1 MQCPLQAETC
11 IYKNSITHNPN
22 HVARVKHRN
31 LPFVYLYLCYL
42 LPYLHTYLI
51 TYLPI
56 NLHTYLCTYIHTHLL
71 TYLCTSLPTSLLYYL
86 FTSLPTYL
94 PTDLLTYICTSLP
107 TSLLCYLFTS
117 LPTHLHIYLI
127 KILKFETD
135 LYVFMSCSVMVHIPL
150 GKSFSIPKVM
160 RVPPMDSQRQNP
172 S

>member
-1 MQCPLQAETC
+1 MVDHFIRLPFPGFDKVYTTEYKISPYLQITRVWKRLSVFCMQCPLQAETC

-51 TYLPI
+51 TYLPT

-94 PTDLLTYICTSLP
+94 PTYRLTYLHMYFLTYFLALLLVYFLTYPP
-107 TSLLCYLFTS
+107 TYLL
-117 LPTHLHIYLI
+117 
-127 KILKFETD
+127 
-135 LYVFMSCSVMVHIPL
+135 
-150 GKSFSIPKVM
+150 
-160 RVPPMDSQRQNP
+160 N
-172 S
+172 